1 VRAAVG
7 ERNSVARPGGDQLK
21 GLVLLSG
28 GIDSP
33 VAAYMM
39 ARQGVDIILVHFDN
53 RPFTSDAEVD
63 KAKKLME
70 QLDRAAGRK
79 LGKVLVPHGTTQT
92 EVAKNCRS
100 NMQCVLC
107 RRTMFR
113 VAERLARRYGAG
125 AIITGE
131 SMGQVASQTLA
142 NILVE
147 ERATALPVL
156 RPLIGLDKVEIERI
170 AKEIGTYEISTLPG
184 LCCTIAP
191 KKPSHTVTSA
201 PRSKRRRRSTSRP
214 WRTMRPPGQSS
225 SSEAMT

>member
-1 VRAAVG
+1 M
-7 ERNSVARPGGDQLK
+7 K
-21 GLVLLSG
+21 GIVLLSG

-33 VAAYMM
+33 VAAHMM
-39 ARQGVDIILVHFDN
+39 AERGVDLVLVHFDN

-70 QLDRAAGRK
+70 QLDLASGRRSV
-79 LGKVLVPHGTTQT
+79 KVLVPHGETQA

-147 ERATALPVL
+147 ERATSLPIL
-156 RPLIGLDKVEIERI
+156 RPLIGLDKVEIEMV
-170 AKEIGTYEISTLPG
+170 AKRIGTYEISTLPG
-184 LCCTIAP
+184 LCCTVAP
-191 KKPSHTVTSA
+191 KKPSTYSNLGSA
-201 PRSKRRRRSTSRP
+201 LEE
-214 WRTMRPPGQSS
+214 
-225 SSEAMT
+225 EAKVDIEALADKEAAGAVEFE